1 MKEKTFQI
9 DIEGKPLQV
18 EIKDWA
24 AQASGSC
31 LVRYGETEVLAT
43 AVMAKDTIEGKDFFP
58 LTVEYEE
65 RFYAAGKIFG
75 SRFIRRE
82 SRPTDAAILTG
93 RMIDRSIRP
102 VFPEYFKKEV
112 QVIITCLSWDAENDP
127 DILGII
133 AASVALS
140 ISDIPWQGPIAG
152 LRLSRVNGK
161 WVFNPTYK
169 QREEGDLDFV
179 LTAIEKDPAPEQA
192 RYGASRKTL
201 INMMELS
208 AKEVSENEILEA
220 TKMAEPKLKE
230 LIEFQKKIQKEIGK
244 EKIEVVVPFDAHF
257 EKEIKE
263 FLDQKLEKFFAKG
276 EGLGL
281 DEIRQ
286 ELIIFVQGKYPGE
299 KIESALAVFEKEA
312 EKAMHK
318 NIIANN
324 KRPDN
329 RKPEELREISCQ
341 VNVLPRT
348 HGSGFFCRDLT
359 KTLSILT
366 LGTPHDQQLLEG
378 MEFVGKKRFLHHY
391 NFPPYS
397 SGEIRPLRG
406 PKRREIGHG
415 CLVEKALL
423 PLIPDFEKFPYT
435 IRIVSE
441 ILSSNGSTSMASVS
455 SASLALMDAG
465 VPIKT
470 HVAGISI
477 GMVHNE
483 DWSQYKLLTDI
494 QGPEDHYGDMDFKI
508 AGTKNGITAIQMDVK
523 IDGIGQ
529 EIIKEALSRAKEA
542 RLKILKIME
551 KTIAGPR
558 PNLAPLA
565 PKIYTL
571 QINPEKIGGVVGPRG
586 SIINKIIAE
595 CGVTIDIEDSGLVYV
610 SAKDEETGQK
620 AIDWI
625 KGITKEV
632 EIGETYEG
640 KVKRILEFG
649 AFVEILPDQTGLVH
663 ISKFVPYRI
672 KNVEEVVKIGDII
685 PVKVVSIDEQGRIN
699 LSAMEA
705 GFKPKKK

>member
-9 DIEGKPLQV
+9 DIEGKPLQI

-24 AQASGSC
+24 CQASGSC
-31 LVRYGETEVLAT
+31 LVKYGETEVLAT
-43 AVMAKDTIEGKDFFP
+43 AVMAKDAFGDKDFFP
-58 LTVEYEE
+58 LTVDYEE
-65 RFYAAGKIFG
+65 RFYAAGRIFG

-127 DILGII
+127 DILGLM

-152 LRLSRVNGK
+152 LRLGRVNGK

-169 QREEGDLDFV
+169 QRDEGDLDFV
-179 LTAIEKDPAPEQA
+179 LTAIEKGE
-192 RYGASRKTL
+192 KIL
-201 INMMELS
+201 LNMMELG
-208 AKEVSENEILEA
+208 AKEVSEDEVLEA

-263 FLDQKLEKFFAKG
+263 FLGQKLERVFAKS
-276 EGLGL
+276 EAKEKNLLGL
-281 DEIRQ
+281 DEVQ
-286 ELIIFVQGKYPGE
+286 EELIIFVNEKYPAQN
-299 KIESALAVFEKEA
+299 KIESALAIFEKET
-312 EKAMHK
+312 ERAMHK
-318 NIIANN
+318 NILENN

-329 RKPEELREISCQ
+329 RKPEELRDISCE
-341 VNVLPRT
+341 VGVLPIT
-348 HGSGFFCRDLT
+348 HGSGLFHRGLT

-366 LGTPHDQQLLEG
+366 LGTPRDHQLLEG

-391 NFPPYS
+391 NFPPYC

-415 CLVEKALL
+415 CLVEKALI

-435 IRIVSE
+435 IRVVSE

-465 VPIKT
+465 VPIKEPA
-470 HVAGISI
+470 AGISI

-483 DWSQYKLLTDI
+483 DWSKYKLLTDI
-494 QGPEDHYGDMDFKI
+494 QGPEDQYGDMDFKI

-523 IDGIGQ
+523 IGGITQ
-529 EIIKEALSRAKEA
+529 KIIKEALSRAKEA
-542 RLKILKIME
+542 RLEILKIME

-571 QINPEKIGGVVGPRG
+571 RINPEKIGEVVGPRG

-595 CGVTIDIEDSGLVYV
+595 CNVTIDIEDDGLVYV
-610 SAKDEETGQK
+610 SAKDEEAGQK
-620 AIDWI
+620 AMDWI
-625 KGITKEV
+625 KTLTKEV

-649 AFVEILPDQTGLVH
+649 AFVEILPGQTGLVH

-672 KNVEEVVKIGDII
+672 KSVEEVVKIGETI

-705 GFKPKKK
+705 GFKPKK